1 MSQSRRNFLKAVGAS
16 AGMSALYMSGSN
28 TMALAAG
35 DVRAMAT
42 AQNGMTGTEIF
53 WDKLPNEFII
63 EKDLIMLNAANM
75 TPTPKVVHETV
86 IEHTRD
92 MEMNCSF
99 QNRGKYG
106 GLMQRSRDFIAG
118 FLGADADEIGF
129 VRNTSEA
136 NNTVINGH

>member
-53 WDKLPNEFII
+53 WDKLRNEFIG
-63 EKDLIMLNAANM
+63 D
-75 TPTPKVVHETV
+75 
-86 IEHTRD
+86 
-92 MEMNCSF
+92 
-99 QNRGKYG
+99 
-106 GLMQRSRDFIAG
+106 
-118 FLGADADEIGF
+118 
-129 VRNTSEA
+129 
-136 NNTVINGH
+136 